1 MSVWLL
7 CGVFCYLCSFCLL
20 VLCLWFDMVCF
31 ATGGCL
37 GLMSYC
43 ALVLGLLANYSFCG
57 FGLLIV
63 LCLLGSMSFEW
74 FV

>member
-1 MSVWLL
+1 
-7 CGVFCYLCSFCLL
+7 
-20 VLCLWFDMVCF
+20 MVCF

-63 LCLLGSMSFEW
+63 LCLLVSMSFGW